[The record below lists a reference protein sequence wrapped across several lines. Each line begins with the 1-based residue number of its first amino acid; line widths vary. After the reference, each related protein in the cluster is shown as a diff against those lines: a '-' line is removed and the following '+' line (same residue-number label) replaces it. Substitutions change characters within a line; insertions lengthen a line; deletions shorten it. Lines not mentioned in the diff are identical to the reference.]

1 MLPLDVWCLQHTPS
15 QQTREKSSASHWSQH
30 TSSTRARRRRRSSAR
45 VRSRT
50 LEVTNMLRTHTS
62 AINTLI
68 VCKKLSRRVE
78 HDIRALT
85 LLAPSDLDP
94 RTCMPLTLYSALP
107 E

>member
-1 MLPLDVWCLQHTPS
+1 
-15 QQTREKSSASHWSQH
+15 
-30 TSSTRARRRRRSSAR
+30 
-45 VRSRT
+45 
-50 LEVTNMLRTHTS
+50 MLRTHTS